1 MEKAFRF
8 GRTAASM
15 RVTGSRTWQT
25 GRADS
30 FIQMEMSTKVT
41 GLLTRLMDKGLTST
55 RTVHATV
62 ENGLRTNSTD

>member
-1 MEKAFRF
+1 MGRKIGQTELAMKGGGARTKRTGME
-8 GRTAASM
+8 SLHM
-15 RVTGSRTWQT
+15 
-25 GRADS
+25 
-30 FIQMEMSTKVT
+30 QMEMSTKVT